1 MDWLTSEKYQVRLPQ
16 GRVRIAAKSRIAQKD
31 APALVCV
38 QTIPNS
44 MVQARSEI
52 FLVLGVFLS
61 VILMSHF
68 VTSSSQ
74 KLDRSVPIDLHWSV
88 VLRDHGMVSEV

>member
-1 MDWLTSEKYQVRLPQ
+1 
-16 GRVRIAAKSRIAQKD
+16 
-31 APALVCV
+31 
-38 QTIPNS
+38 